1 MRRVGVVAG
10 VTLAAFVAL
19 VIDGHVAESSQS
31 ARQQIIEIVNDP
43 QTFPSKESPRD
54 LGRLF
59 NSCSLEQPARTMLEV
74 IGHDAKRVRF
84 IITKVQ
90 RGVTSEL

>member
-10 VTLAAFVAL
+10 VTLAAFVAF

-31 ARQQIIEIVNDP
+31 VRKQLTEIVNDP
-43 QTFPSKESPRD
+43 QPFASRESPRD
-54 LGRLF
+54 LGRPF

-84 IITKVQ
+84 IIRKVQ